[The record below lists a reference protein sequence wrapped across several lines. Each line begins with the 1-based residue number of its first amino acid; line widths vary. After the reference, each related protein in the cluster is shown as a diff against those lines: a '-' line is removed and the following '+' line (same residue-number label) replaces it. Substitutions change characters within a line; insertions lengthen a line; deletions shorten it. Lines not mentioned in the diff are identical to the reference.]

1 MCVLVCVWQTCVYV
15 WSLVPTEG
23 IASILPPGQE
33 EGKKKKTEKKKRKK
47 KTTVQKILKIKFL
60 VKSEA

>member
-1 MCVLVCVWQTCVYV
+1 M
-15 WSLVPTEG
+15 PTEG

-33 EGKKKKTEKKKRKK
+33 EGKKKK
-47 KTTVQKILKIKFL
+47 VQKILKIKFL